1 MNLVGLALS
10 HVNSW
15 SVLVAGNEFAL
26 ETEYSQG
33 SMWSVGAY
41 GLLVVRST
49 TVMLFGTG
57 KDLLSDTEVSSQL
70 ILKPLCG
77 ALLVMS
83 SA

>member
-1 MNLVGLALS
+1 
-10 HVNSW
+10 
-15 SVLVAGNEFAL
+15 
-26 ETEYSQG
+26 
-33 SMWSVGAY
+33 MWSVGAY
-41 GLLVVRST
+41 GMLVVRRT

-57 KDLLSDTEVSSQL
+57 KDLLSDTKVSSQL